1 MDLRPIFES
10 VSKSI
15 AFLDETDSQ
24 SLADLRAALAELRA
38 GAESQALAGL
48 ITACDRGL
56 AALDGGEDAM
66 AELCGEIGAYAA
78 EVLEALELDQAVDSI
93 PVPGAAPA
101 ERVEAA
107 DDGPEPELLGL
118 FIGSANDNLA
128 DLEEAL
134 LELENTSEEPDE
146 LLAQVKRSLH
156 TIKGECGVIPLP
168 EAAALC
174 HAAEDVFDRIA
185 QGGGGV
191 PIPVLLEVCDWLSA
205 YCQQLA
211 AGDTT
216 SVPPHAELLESLGS
230 AGPGGAPNPPPA
242 PAAVEVPSS
251 SAGPGER
258 IAFSQE
264 ILEDEILPDFIGEAR
279 EHIEAS
285 EAALLELEHAPED
298 DELINAIF
306 RAFHTIKGVAGY
318 LNLEP
323 MVELAH
329 TAEALMD
336 QLRKGEATCG
346 KRHLD
351 LIFTACDVMG
361 ALVSAL
367 EGGEGPPVAA
377 HRRLVAA
384 LEREIAGD
392 EPASAAQVAQ
402 ELPAGAQGNHRR
414 MLEILIDQGLMTE
427 KVAEVLLARQAAMP
441 RPKHIGELA
450 LDTGLVTAAHIEAAL
465 AIQAEEEAN
474 GGPAPR
480 PAAPAPQPKAS
491 APAEEPAPSE
501 PQASPAP
508 AEEPASP
515 APTPFVPRATPT
527 PVEPQATPTPVEPQA
542 LSTPAPPANEPV
554 ASAPA
559 EPPAPAPARVPARV
573 PAARAVPEPTEPVE
587 PAERVI
593 EAIPKPQPPA
603 AKPQPP
609 AAKPTPKAANRNN
622 RIARTIKVNTGRLDA
637 LVDLVGE
644 LVIAQQMV
652 YQDPALET
660 VASERLTRNLA
671 QVAKIT
677 RDMHEAAMS
686 LRMVT
691 LKPTFQKMARLVR
704 DVSLKAGKGVELVL
718 TGEDTE
724 LDRNVVEEIS
734 DPMVHLIRNAID
746 HGLELP
752 SERVAAG
759 KSETGRV
766 ELRASHQGGAIVIE
780 IVDDGRGLS
789 RDKILAKAAEKG
801 CLPAD
806 TAPEDLTDGQVWDLI
821 FQPGFSTAAS
831 VSDISGRGVGMDVV
845 RRNIEKMR
853 GKVEITSQA
862 GKGSVF
868 TLRLPLTLAIID
880 GMVVRVGAQRYVLP
894 TLSIEQSF
902 RPRAEQLHGVMNEDE
917 VVKVRDMLLPIHRLR
932 DLFEQAD
939 GEGDPERGI
948 LVVLEEGGERCCL
961 MVDEILGQQQIVI
974 KSLGEAGVGLS
985 GISGGA
991 ILGDGRIALIVDVD
1005 GLVTRTTQAAA

>member
-1 MDLRPIFES
+1 MDLRPIFDN

-24 SLADLRAALAELRA
+24 SLADLRTALAELRA
-38 GAESQALAGL
+38 GAESRALSGL

-56 AALDGGEDAM
+56 AALEDDDGD
-66 AELCGEIGAYAA
+66 LTCVLGEIAAYGA
-78 EVLEALELDQAVDSI
+78 EVLEALELDRAAESV
-93 PVPGAAPA
+93 PVPGSAASPA
-101 ERVEAA
+101 VDE
-107 DDGPEPELLGL
+107 GPEAELLAL

-168 EAAALC
+168 EAARLC
-174 HAAEDVFDRIA
+174 HAAEDLLDNGA
-185 QGGGGV
+185 QSGGGV
-191 PIPVLLEVCDWLSA
+191 PIPVLLEVCDWLSS
-205 YCQQLA
+205 YSHQLA
-211 AGDTT
+211 SGDTA
-216 SVPPHAELLESLGS
+216 SVPPHAELLDQIKAAGS
-230 AGPGGAPNPPPA
+230 ADAPSKPAVPA
-242 PAAVEVPSS
+242 PVEAPSS
-251 SAGPGER
+251 APACSGER

-285 EAALLELEHAPED
+285 EAALLELEQSPED
-298 DELINAIF
+298 TELINAIF

-318 LNLEP
+318 LNLKP
-323 MVELAH
+323 MVDLAH
-329 TAEALMD
+329 TAETLMD

-351 LIFTACDVMG
+351 LIFTSCDVMG

-377 HRRLVAA
+377 HSRLVAS
-384 LEREIAGD
+384 LEREIAGEAPVGVD
-392 EPASAAQVAQ
+392 DVSSDMSSMTS
-402 ELPAGAQGNHRR
+402 GNHRR
-414 MLEILIDQGLMTE
+414 LLEILIDQGLLTE
-427 KVAEVLLARQAAMP
+427 KVGQVLLERQATMT

-450 LDTGLVTAAHIEAAL
+450 LDTGLLTPANIEAAL
-465 AIQAEEEAN
+465 EIQKHEEQN
-474 GGPAPR
+474 GGPPPRPEPAPEIPAVE
-480 PAAPAPQPKAS
+480 PAAPVAVQPEAP
-491 APAEEPAPSE
+491 E
-501 PQASPAP
+501 
-508 AEEPASP
+508 
-515 APTPFVPRATPT
+515 VLR
-527 PVEPQATPTPVEPQA
+527 
-542 LSTPAPPANEPV
+542 
-554 ASAPA
+554 
-559 EPPAPAPARVPARV
+559 PAPAP
-573 PAARAVPEPTEPVE
+573 EPIV
-587 PAERVI
+587 
-593 EAIPKPQPPA
+593 EAIPKAQPQAEQTQDKPVEQA
-603 AKPQPP
+603 AARK
-609 AAKPTPKAANRNN
+609 T

-660 VASERLTRNLA
+660 LASERLTRNLA

-704 DVSLKAGKGVELVL
+704 DVSLKAGKGVDLVL

-746 HGLELP
+746 HGLETP
-752 SERVAAG
+752 SERAAAG
-759 KSETGRV
+759 KSENGRV

-780 IVDDGRGLS
+780 IIDDGRGLS
-789 RDKILAKAAEKG
+789 RDKILGKALEKG
-801 CLPAD
+801 CLPPDAV
-806 TAPEDLTDGQVWDLI
+806 PEELSDSQVWDLI

-853 GKVEITSQA
+853 GKVEISSQA
-862 GKGSVF
+862 GKGSIF

-880 GMVVRVGAQRYVLP
+880 GMVVRVGDQRYVLP

-902 RPRAEQLHGVMNEDE
+902 RPKAEQMHGVMNEDE

-939 GEGDPERGI
+939 GEVDPVQGI
-948 LVVLEEGGERCCL
+948 LIVLEDNGERCCF

-974 KSLGEAGVGLS
+974 KSLGEAGAGMS

-1005 GLVTRTTQAAA
+1005 GLVTRTTQAAV